1 MFWKHYKKVN
11 DSLSFQPVPSQSD
24 LQSCIPAGR
33 LAVAVKPFVP
43 PTPAF
48 GPGSVEYT
56 RLQAE
61 VLELTGNNND
71 EEHQPP
77 SNVANPRSGGTYA
90 GAGSYF

>member
-1 MFWKHYKKVN
+1 
-11 DSLSFQPVPSQSD
+11 VPPQSD

-48 GPGSVEYT
+48 GPGSVEYV

-61 VLELTGNNND
+61 VLELGDDGND
-71 EEHQPP
+71 EERQSFP
-77 SNVANPRSGGTYA
+77 SAASPRSGGTYA
-90 GAGSYF
+90 GEGSYF